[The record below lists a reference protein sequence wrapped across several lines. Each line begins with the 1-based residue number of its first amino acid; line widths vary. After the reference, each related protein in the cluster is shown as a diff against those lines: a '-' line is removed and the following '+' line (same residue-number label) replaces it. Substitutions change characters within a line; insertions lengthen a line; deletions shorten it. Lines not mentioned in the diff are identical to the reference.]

1 MKKTFIVLM
10 VALSTVI
17 LSSPWPLQAAN
28 PAPVALEK
36 PQPGGVM
43 KILITRP
50 ANRFGYPPTIT
61 GPDRDYSPPFF
72 NRLVAIGDDG

>member
-1 MKKTFIVLM
+1 MKRGFIVFM
-10 VALSTVI
+10 VALLMVI
-17 LSSPWPLQAAN
+17 LLSPWTPQAAS
-28 PAPVALEK
+28 PAAAPAAFEK

-72 NRLVAIGDDG
+72 NR